1 MAGTESLE
9 ERRKDIELVH
19 SGICKDDDPQSLN
32 ETVKQIFDNSEVA
45 LCHTSIPFQ
54 LFVIFELA
62 LEFSIFITSCVL
74 LHQVN
79 QYTLTAAPMAI
90 FIFVTRI
97 FPMVTLL
104 YQKEEWF
111 DCLWIFSI
119 VSFAAGDILRIALVI
134 YTIAV
139 SQNFAD
145 GNTPSN
151 VIYATYFISEAL
163 LFLLPVFRSEGNI
176 EVIPEDIMQRI
187 SFMLGIISLASA
199 CASFTVAA
207 DLSAV
212 DKGNAAILFLASILA
227 LPMSFIL
234 LLNTSYNIPPRSF
247 IHLLNTSDDITRED
261 GIGISCMKW
270 NPEIG
275 LNSKSI
281 RSNLKLLSVIGSVIG
296 IIICSVGIQNGD
308 KTLMALVIHILTFL
322 NVPEYVVSSGD
333 IIDAG
338 GAPMEVIMDI

>member
-32 ETVKQIFDNSEVA
+32 ETDKQKFDNSEVA

-163 LFLLPVFRSEGNI
+163 LFLLPVFRSAGNS
-176 EVIPEDIMQRI
+176 EKIPENIMQRI
-187 SFMLGIISLASA
+187 SFMLGIISL
-199 CASFTVAA
+199 FWTW
-207 DLSAV
+207 L
-212 DKGNAAILFLASILA
+212 
-227 LPMSFIL
+227 
-234 LLNTSYNIPPRSF
+234 
-247 IHLLNTSDDITRED
+247 
-261 GIGISCMKW
+261 
-270 NPEIG
+270 
-275 LNSKSI
+275 
-281 RSNLKLLSVIGSVIG
+281 
-296 IIICSVGIQNGD
+296 
-308 KTLMALVIHILTFL
+308 
-322 NVPEYVVSSGD
+322 
-333 IIDAG
+333 ID
-338 GAPMEVIMDI
+338 